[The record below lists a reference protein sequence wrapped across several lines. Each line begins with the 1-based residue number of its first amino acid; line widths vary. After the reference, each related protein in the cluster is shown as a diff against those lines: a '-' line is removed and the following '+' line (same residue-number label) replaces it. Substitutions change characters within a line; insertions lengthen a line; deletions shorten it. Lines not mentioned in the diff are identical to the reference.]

1 MGGVRAWHSVA
12 MRYKSFLA
20 PGPGA
25 ALGGANCTTGR
36 PQPVKY
42 FLGHAAAALAFLVPG
57 LSNAALPPA
66 GSRYQLTVKTS
77 FEPTF
82 SDCWTFSSAGT
93 FIHSPSLHNFPYQ
106 LDNLNKLA
114 GNWQAIWVGHVSIAF
129 AGTADGTA
137 IAGNAVDALSR
148 TYSITGKP
156 VSSCGTNA
164 QAGKGWPTG
173 RP

>member
-1 MGGVRAWHSVA
+1 
-12 MRYKSFLA
+12 
-20 PGPGA
+20 
-25 ALGGANCTTGR
+25 
-36 PQPVKY
+36 VKY
-42 FLGHAAAALAFLVPG
+42 LLTQTAAALAMLAPG
-57 LSNAALPPA
+57 LVHAAQPPA
-66 GSRYQLTVKTS
+66 GSRYQLTVTTS
-77 FEPTF
+77 FEPPF

-129 AGTADGTA
+129 SGTANGSA

-156 VSSCGTNA
+156 VSSCGADA
-164 QAGKGWPTG
+164 QVVKGWPTG
-173 RP
+173 R